1 MERRL
6 SKFENIIERLRSHS
20 VATRPGRPSKPVAIP
35 PGDSP
40 DAGFSKAKTVA
51 GGRTRARIVGF
62 TLIELMIVITII
74 FILLGMAAGRY
85 DRSVTRA
92 REATLKQDL
101 MVIRQAIDNYTLD
114 KQAAPDSLDEL
125 QQAGYL
131 RIVPIDPITQAKD
144 WQTQFDEV
152 VLSPEQSGSGIVDVH
167 SNSDRVSSEGT
178 PYKTW

>member
-1 MERRL
+1 
-6 SKFENIIERLRSHS
+6 
-20 VATRPGRPSKPVAIP
+20 
-35 PGDSP
+35 
-40 DAGFSKAKTVA
+40 
-51 GGRTRARIVGF
+51 
-62 TLIELMIVITII
+62 MIVITII

-114 KQAAPDSLDEL
+114 KQAAPDSLDAL

-178 PYKTW
+178 LYKTW